1 MKKTSARLLK
11 KYQHIYRKEPGSRV
25 FALLAD
31 LYRQNGE
38 LGEALAICHKGV
50 KKHPHFAIGHLTLAL
65 ILLDMNKLTSAVQ
78 SLETAGS
85 LSPDS
90 LLVHRLLG
98 QVWMQLKDPIKTLN
112 AYKMVLFLDP
122 KNKKAIN
129 VVRKLEP
136 LTADQYDHTGFDF
149 KQIEEVG
156 ESAEKNLSIQSSK
169 KADSFESNYSDLSSK
184 NKNEVKQFALQMAMV
199 TALTYRKNMDK
210 AREFLKGIKKIY
222 GRKNDFKKYIQQL
235 EEALPFSIRS
245 TSKLNDKYRKIRKLR
260 YFLRKIEQYSKD
272 NSSVVNSIS

>member
-1 MKKTSARLLK
+1 MKKVSTQLLK
-11 KYQHIYRKEPGSRV
+11 KYQRIYRKEPGSRV

-38 LGEALAICHKGV
+38 LEKALALCHKGV

-65 ILLDMNKLTSAVQ
+65 ILLDMNQLNSAVQ
-78 SLETAGS
+78 SLDTAAS

-169 KADSFESNYSDLSSK
+169 KPDSFESNYSDLSSK

-199 TALTYRKNMDK
+199 TALTYRKNIDK
-210 AREFLKGIKKIY
+210 AREFLKGIKRIY
-222 GRKNDFKKYIQQL
+222 GPKKNFKKYIQQL
-235 EEALPFSIRS
+235 EESLPFPNRAP
-245 TSKLNDKYRKIRKLR
+245 SKLNDRDRKIRKLR

-272 NSSVVNSIS
+272 NSSLANNIS

>member
-1 MKKTSARLLK
+1 MKKASAQLLK
-11 KYQHIYRKEPGSRV
+11 KYQRIYRKEPGSRV

-38 LGEALAICHKGV
+38 LEEASAICHKGV

-78 SLETAGS
+78 SLETAVS

-169 KADSFESNYSDLSSK
+169 KPDSFESNYSNLSSK

-222 GRKNDFKKYIQQL
+222 GRKKYFKKYIQQL
-235 EEALPFSIRS
+235 EETLPFSIRS
-245 TSKLNDKYRKIRKLR
+245 TSQLSDRDRKIRKLR

>member
-1 MKKTSARLLK
+1 MKKVSTQLLK
-11 KYQHIYRKEPGSRV
+11 KYQRIYRKEPGSRV

-31 LYRQNGE
+31 LYRQTGE
-38 LGEALAICHKGV
+38 LEKALALCHKGV

-65 ILLDMNKLTSAVQ
+65 ILLDMNQLNSAVQ
-78 SLETAGS
+78 SLDTAAS

-169 KADSFESNYSDLSSK
+169 KPDSFESNYSDLSSK

-199 TALTYRKNMDK
+199 TALTYRKNIDK
-210 AREFLKGIKKIY
+210 AREFLKGIKRIY
-222 GRKNDFKKYIQQL
+222 GPKKNFKKYIQQL
-235 EEALPFSIRS
+235 EESLPFPNRAP
-245 TSKLNDKYRKIRKLR
+245 SKLNDRDRKIRKLR

-272 NSSVVNSIS
+272 NSSLANNIS